1 MTPQQALMLNA
12 IDASIVAIDASMT
25 AIAVAVAELRASLA
39 DQPPPDTTKPI
50 FADAVT
56 ADSITQTSYTLTLP
70 PATDDTGVAGYELS
84 IDDGATWLQR
94 DAGDAAITG
103 RTAGTT
109 DHVIW
114 RSRDAAGNVAA
125 LAVAVR
131 LLDDV
136 VIDPPAPP
144 PAPAGKYRVQAKQ
157 LFQPIAAGSI
167 PPRLPGQ
174 APRWLDYT
182 GPARFDV
189 EYASGWRWE
198 NVGGD
203 WIDADGVQQGPKP
216 WASLKIVAPEWTE
229 TAFSV
234 DITAMLAEAIRRDIP
249 FAFLLRG
256 NTVTDTHTRF
266 GAKPARVVVT
276 MVDGHEQDLAL
287 LFAGSAVIA
296 SPAQSMPTMTLP
308 AFYEFATP
316 AEVPASAVL
325 HFVATVKNR
334 YTKPDAALFLLR
346 PDRTLPAPRPGGVDG
361 GELDA
366 DIAAVP
372 SILGAH
378 RYADSDS
385 ESAYIHRE
393 PAGSP
398 AWLSNIGAEGN
409 WSPELWGG
417 EVDTSKY
424 PYRGA
429 GKWLNPSGHTTIVKS
444 TDIPHGPIAPGM
456 GALRVA
462 IPVDPQAVEGAYA
475 AQAGLGVCRLEM
487 PLPVDK
493 VGRCDR
499 LFIRQYFSW
508 APIDGQPD
516 SLDLSEVKAI
526 YKGANNTVPS
536 WTDVGGKF
544 GISPTHDTPYGGFS
558 GSAGAG
564 DGWSLRLG
572 WGFPLTGKSGP
583 QMGGLQVGWHLYDF
597 ASARHPLNVGGAGSF
612 KPHSW
617 GKVGGVLY
625 ARRWYCIETELKLN
639 SVNKPGI
646 KRDGTP
652 HVINGVQQFWT
663 DDGEL
668 RVWIDG
674 MLAWED
680 TGLIFRTGPAKQ
692 PPPARNK
699 LLTIYPIRELGVRSL
714 LLNTYV
720 GGTSPSTRPHMHY
733 YAGLAYG
740 TEYIGPMRGL

>member
-1 MTPQQALMLNA
+1 MPGG
-12 IDASIVAIDASMT
+12 
-25 AIAVAVAELRASLA
+25 LR
-39 DQPPPDTTKPI
+39 
-50 FADAVT
+50 
-56 ADSITQTSYTLTLP
+56 
-70 PATDDTGVAGYELS
+70 
-84 IDDGATWLQR
+84 
-94 DAGDAAITG
+94 
-103 RTAGTT
+103 
-109 DHVIW
+109 
-114 RSRDAAGNVAA
+114 
-125 LAVAVR
+125 
-131 LLDDV
+131 
-136 VIDPPAPP
+136 
-144 PAPAGKYRVQAKQ
+144 YRAQSAQ
-157 LFQPIAAGSI
+157 LFQPIAQGSI

-174 APRWLDYT
+174 HARPLDYH
-182 GPARFDV
+182 GPDATAVDFQ
-189 EYASGWRWE
+189 AGWTWK
-198 NVGGD
+198 NKGGD

-366 DIAAVP
+366 AITNVP
-372 SILGAH
+372 SIIGAH
-378 RYADSDS
+378 RYLDS
-385 ESAYIHRE
+385 EPADAYIHHDTR
-393 PAGSP
+393 ASH
-398 AWLSNIGAEGN
+398 AKNIGAEQN
-409 WSPELWGG
+409 YSPELFGG
-417 EVDTSKY
+417 AVDTTKY
-424 PYRGA
+424 PYVGA
-429 GKWLNPSGHTTIVKS
+429 GKWLNPSPSTKVVKGA
-444 TDIPHGPIAPGM
+444 DIPHGPVAPGL
-456 GALRVA
+456 GALRVEIA
-462 IPVDPQAVEGAYA
+462 KDPQAVEGAFAAYA
-475 AQAGLGVCRLEM
+475 GFGVSRLEM

-493 VGRCDR
+493 LGLCDH
-499 LFIRQYFSW
+499 LFVRQYFSW

-526 YKGANNTVPS
+526 YKGPNNTVPA
-536 WTDVGGKF
+536 WTDVAGKF
-544 GISPTHDTPYGGFS
+544 GIVPTHDTIVGGFS
-558 GSAGAG
+558 GSSGAG
-564 DGWSLRLG
+564 DGWEMRLA
-572 WGFPLTGKSGP
+572 WSFPLTGKPGP

-597 ASARHPLNVGGAGSF
+597 MQQRHPLGKSSAGST
-612 KPHSW
+612 KPHGW

-639 SVNKPGI
+639 SVDKPGI
-646 KRDGTP
+646 KPDGTP

-663 DDGEL
+663 ADGEL

-674 MLAWED
+674 MPAWED
-680 TGLIFRTGPAKQ
+680 TGLVFRTN
-692 PPPARNK
+692 PARPRPADWK
-699 LLTIYPIRELGVRSL
+699 GLSMYPIRNLGVRSL
-714 LLNTYV
+714 LLNTYI

-740 TEYIGPMRGL
+740 TEYIGPMKGLT

>member
-1 MTPQQALMLNA
+1 MRYRAQA
-12 IDASIVAIDASMT
+12 T
-25 AIAVAVAELRASLA
+25 
-39 DQPPPDTTKPI
+39 
-50 FADAVT
+50 
-56 ADSITQTSYTLTLP
+56 
-70 PATDDTGVAGYELS
+70 
-84 IDDGATWLQR
+84 
-94 DAGDAAITG
+94 
-103 RTAGTT
+103 
-109 DHVIW
+109 
-114 RSRDAAGNVAA
+114 
-125 LAVAVR
+125 
-131 LLDDV
+131 
-136 VIDPPAPP
+136 
-144 PAPAGKYRVQAKQ
+144 Q
-157 LFQPIAAGSI
+157 LFQPIAQTSI

-174 APRWLDYT
+174 AARPLDYY
-182 GPARFDV
+182 GPDANHIEFQ
-189 EYASGWRWE
+189 SGWTWQ
-198 NVGGD
+198 NKGGD

-334 YTKPDAALFLLR
+334 YSKPDAALFLLR

-366 DIAAVP
+366 AITNVP
-372 SILGAH
+372 SIIGAH
-378 RYADSDS
+378 RYLDS
-385 ESAYIHRE
+385 EPADAYIHHDTR
-393 PAGSP
+393 ASH
-398 AWLSNIGAEGN
+398 AKNIGAEQN
-409 WSPELWGG
+409 YSPELFGG
-417 EVDTSKY
+417 AVDTTKY
-424 PYRGA
+424 PYVGA
-429 GKWLNPSGHTTIVKS
+429 GKWLNPTPATTVVKGA
-444 TDIPHGPIAPGM
+444 DIPHGPVAPGL
-456 GALRVA
+456 GALRVEIA
-462 IPVDPQAVEGAYA
+462 KDPQAVEGAFAAYA
-475 AQAGLGVCRLEM
+475 GFGVSRLEM

-493 VGRCDR
+493 LGLCDH
-499 LFIRQYFSW
+499 LFVRQYFSW

-526 YKGANNTVPS
+526 YKGPNNTVPA
-536 WTDVGGKF
+536 WTDVAGKF
-544 GISPTHDTPYGGFS
+544 GIVPTHDTIVGGFS
-558 GSAGAG
+558 GSSGAG
-564 DGWSLRLG
+564 DGWEMRLA
-572 WGFPLTGKSGP
+572 WSFPLTGKPGP

-597 ASARHPLNVGGAGSF
+597 MQQRHPLGKSSAGST
-612 KPHSW
+612 KPHGW

-639 SVNKPGI
+639 SVDKPGI
-646 KRDGTP
+646 KPDGTP

-663 DDGEL
+663 ADGEL

-674 MLAWED
+674 MPAWED
-680 TGLIFRTGPAKQ
+680 TGMVFRTLPTRQRPA
-692 PPPARNK
+692 NWTG
-699 LLTIYPIRELGVRSL
+699 LNMYPIRDLGVRSL

-740 TEYIGPMRGL
+740 TEYIGPMKGI

>member
-1 MTPQQALMLNA
+1 MP
-12 IDASIVAIDASMT
+12 SG
-25 AIAVAVAELRASLA
+25 LR
-39 DQPPPDTTKPI
+39 
-50 FADAVT
+50 
-56 ADSITQTSYTLTLP
+56 
-70 PATDDTGVAGYELS
+70 
-84 IDDGATWLQR
+84 
-94 DAGDAAITG
+94 
-103 RTAGTT
+103 
-109 DHVIW
+109 
-114 RSRDAAGNVAA
+114 
-125 LAVAVR
+125 
-131 LLDDV
+131 
-136 VIDPPAPP
+136 
-144 PAPAGKYRVQAKQ
+144 YRAQSAQ
-157 LFQPIAAGSI
+157 LFQPIAQGSI

-174 APRWLDYT
+174 HARPLDYH
-182 GPARFDV
+182 GPDATAVDFQ
-189 EYASGWRWE
+189 AGWTWK
-198 NVGGD
+198 NKGGD

-334 YTKPDAALFLLR
+334 YSKPDAALFLLR

-366 DIAAVP
+366 AITNVP
-372 SILGAH
+372 SIIGAH
-378 RYADSDS
+378 RYLDS
-385 ESAYIHRE
+385 EPADAYIHHDTR
-393 PAGSP
+393 ASH
-398 AWLSNIGAEGN
+398 AKNIGAEQN
-409 WSPELWGG
+409 YSPELFGG
-417 EVDTSKY
+417 AVDTTKY
-424 PYRGA
+424 PYVGA
-429 GKWLNPSGHTTIVKS
+429 GKWLNPTPATTVVKGA
-444 TDIPHGPIAPGM
+444 DIPHGPVAPGL
-456 GALRVA
+456 GALRVEIA
-462 IPVDPQAVEGAYA
+462 KDPQAVEGAFAAYA
-475 AQAGLGVCRLEM
+475 GFGVSRLEM

-493 VGRCDR
+493 LGLCDH
-499 LFIRQYFSW
+499 LFVRQYFSW

-526 YKGANNTVPS
+526 YKGPNNTVPA
-536 WTDVGGKF
+536 WTDVAGKF
-544 GISPTHDTPYGGFS
+544 GIVPTHDTIVGGFS
-558 GSAGAG
+558 GSSGAG
-564 DGWSLRLG
+564 DGWEMRLA
-572 WGFPLTGKSGP
+572 WSFPLTGKPGP

-597 ASARHPLNVGGAGSF
+597 MQQRHPLGKSSAGST
-612 KPHSW
+612 KPHGW

-639 SVNKPGI
+639 SVDKPGI
-646 KRDGTP
+646 KPDGTP

-663 DDGEL
+663 ADGEL

-674 MLAWED
+674 MPAWED
-680 TGLIFRTGPAKQ
+680 TGLVFRTN
-692 PPPARNK
+692 PARPRPADWKGLNM
-699 LLTIYPIRELGVRSL
+699 YPIRDLGVRSL

-740 TEYIGPMRGL
+740 TEYIGPMKGI